1 MLINLQLIKEGS
13 AFYEVDE
20 EYIER
25 KRQEKKPEEE
35 YVYGEQKEDTD

>member
-1 MLINLQLIKEGS
+1 MKLKLIKEGN
-13 AFYEVDE
+13 AFYVVDE
-20 EYIER
+20 ECIER